1 MTEGVAGVV
10 VDRVEKRYPHA
21 RRKALSEVSLEVP
34 PGSFFSILGP
44 SGCGK
49 TTLLRVI
56 AGFEQPSA
64 GRVLIGG
71 VDVTGI
77 PPRDRD
83 IAMVFQDYALYP
95 HMTVRQNMTFNLRNR
110 RVPHREI
117 EERLG
122 RTAGMLGIDN
132 YLDKLP
138 AQLSGG
144 ERQRVALGRA
154 LIRQPRVFLMDEP
167 LSNLDLKLRETMR
180 LELGRLHQR
189 LGITTVFVTHDQ
201 TEAMTLSTAIAVMS
215 QGELQQVGGPEDIY
229 ARPVNIFVGTFIG
242 SPTMNMFRASHVDGK
257 LVLAGGAVS
266 LAVPGLAGLASGQPV
281 LIGARPHEVSL
292 APGGPGR
299 LPVRVSFT
307 ERLGRSNFVI
317 CVPQAGADI
326 LESGEAIQVETE
338 AGTVLPQGTETS
350 LDFDVAALKLFDAAG
365 HALEC
370 RPPSQGAEEREGLS
384 KDAASASIGAA
395 DPGPPRSVA

>member
-1 MTEGVAGVV
+1 MAGDAAGVV
-10 VDRVEKRYPHA
+10 VDRVEKRYPHSG
-21 RRKALSEVSLEVP
+21 RKALSDVSLEVP

-71 VDVTGI
+71 VDVTGV

-110 RVPHREI
+110 RVPRREI

-122 RTAGMLGIDN
+122 RTAAMLGIET

-138 AQLSGG
+138 GQLSGG

-201 TEAMTLSTAIAVMS
+201 TEAMTLSTAIAVMR

-229 ARPVNIFVGTFIG
+229 ARPANIFVARFIG
-242 SPTMNMFRASHVDGK
+242 SPTMNMFRAHYAEGR
-257 LVLAGGAVS
+257 LVLADGAVS
-266 LAVPGLAGLASGQPV
+266 LAVPGLRGLADGQPV
-281 LIGARPHEVSL
+281 LVGARPHEVSL
-292 APGGPGR
+292 APNGPGR
-299 LPVRVSFT
+299 LPVRVSLT
-307 ERLGRSNFVI
+307 ERLGRSNFVV
-317 CVPQAGADI
+317 CSPQAGADL
-326 LESGEAIQVETE
+326 LESSEAIQVETE
-338 AGTVLPQGTETS
+338 PGTVLPEGTETAIA
-350 LDFDVAALKLFDAAG
+350 FDAAAMKLFDADG
-365 HALEC
+365 RMLEY
-370 RPPSQGAEEREGLS
+370 RPPLQDAETREGLA
-384 KDAASASIGAA
+384 KDTTSAPSGAA
-395 DPGPPRSVA
+395 DPGSPRSVA